1 MKNVRTFL
9 AGALCSALIFA
20 LATPAGAAL
29 AAKTIKVYTGI
40 DIYLDDAKFNP
51 TDANGQPVEAIVYN
65 GSTYLPLRAVAE
77 AVGKPVYYDA
87 ATQSAYLGKHA
98 SDTPSVYLKDM
109 DYFSISSQNAERIL
123 NKPQDVT
130 DNLGDT
136 HYGAILMDRSF
147 NAVYKL
153 NGQYS
158 AFAGTLARRQL
169 DSASQLTGVFRV
181 YGDGKLLYTSPEM
194 SQDQKPV
201 DFHVNLN
208 GVLEMKIEYE
218 TRQTAVSFGL
228 KCGLCEAGLYT

>member
-40 DIYLDDAKFNP
+40 DIYLDDAKFKP

-98 SDTPSVYLKDM
+98 SNTPSVYLKDM
-109 DYFSISSQNAERIL
+109 DYFSVSTDTAGYRLKN
-123 NKPQDVT
+123 PVDVT
-130 DNLGDT
+130 DNLGAA
-136 HYGAILMDRSF
+136 HHEAIVVGYNFD
-147 NAVYKL
+147 AVYKL

-158 AFAGTLARRQL
+158 AFTGVLTRAQQ
-169 DSASQLTGVFRV
+169 DSASNNKGVFRV
-181 YGDGKLLYTSPEM
+181 YGDGKLLYSSPEM
-194 SQDQKPV
+194 TKDQEPV
-201 DFHVNLN
+201 DFHVNLT

-218 TRQTAVSFGL
+218 TSYYNMQN
-228 KCGLCEAGLYT
+228 CYLCEAGLYT